1 MPGVRPASSLV
12 PLTGGVWGSGEACA
26 CLLKM
31 LECMGSVAHAS
42 WECATDRL
50 LQGLSGRGGQS
61 L

>member
-12 PLTGGVWGSGEACA
+12 PLTGSGEACV

-50 LQGLSGRGGQS
+50 LRGLSGRGGQS